1 MKGERISGEKHS
13 DSEEAKYKA
22 VKKIYTYICRY
33 KEKQKIKGLIQ
44 NF

>member
-22 VKKIYTYICRY
+22 VKNIHTYIY
-33 KEKQKIKGLIQ
+33 IDIKKSRKLKV
-44 NF
+44 